1 MDLTTIQYNQQSIA
15 QYNMNEMSYNNQN
28 LSLYN
33 YHMPSTQMGMS
44 NVSNEQENLGFM
56 HNVRSY
62 LAQQKLNRVDE
73 SQDRQKVSTGE
84 SSKQVSDENVNN
96 GETKK
101 TKKAKKVKKAKTGI
115 SLQEQR
121 CIDMNVRFKKIL
133 EYLKNSKDDVSVL
146 FD

>member
-1 MDLTTIQYNQQSIA
+1 
-15 QYNMNEMSYNNQN
+15 
-28 LSLYN
+28 
-33 YHMPSTQMGMS
+33 MPSTQMDMS
-44 NVSNEQENLGFM
+44 NVSNEQENLGFID
-56 HNVRSY
+56 NVRSY

-73 SQDRQKVSTGE
+73 SQDRQIVSTGK
-84 SSKQVSDENVNN
+84 SNKQVSDENVNN

-121 CIDMNVRFKKIL
+121 CIDMNVRFKKTL

>member
-1 MDLTTIQYNQQSIA
+1 MDLTTIQYSQQSIA

-33 YHMPSTQMGMS
+33 YHMPSTQMDMS

>member
-15 QYNMNEMSYNNQN
+15 QYNMNEMSYNQN

-33 YHMPSTQMGMS
+33 YHMPSIQMDVS

-73 SQDRQKVSTGE
+73 SQDRQIASTDN
-84 SSKQVSDENVNN
+84 SSKQVSDANVNN

-101 TKKAKKVKKAKTGI
+101 AKIAKKVKKAKTGI

-133 EYLKNSKDDVSVL
+133 EYLKNTKDDVSVL